1 VNLAEGPAWVNIVQ
15 AVSSAVSGLAS
26 IALVVVALLFREEV
40 RAARRRPRLY
50 ISFEGNSPDTMAV
63 DNVHPAFW
71 IRFRVG
77 NERGRDAALRV
88 QLLLLGVHQVA
99 EITDR
104 HLHVPSRPFQ
114 TADLYDTQVDIP
126 SCTERRFDIA
136 YVELPHSDVPGVEP
150 AGVNLALQ
158 PRSSTGRDVLGVG
171 KFRLTMVL
179 AADNADATYWT
190 ADITLTK
197 IPEKSDD
204 LSTSLIVSGPVPL
217 PHRPVI

>member
-1 VNLAEGPAWVNIVQ
+1 
-15 AVSSAVSGLAS
+15 
-26 IALVVVALLFREEV
+26 
-40 RAARRRPRLY
+40 
-50 ISFEGNSPDTMAV
+50 MAV
-63 DNVHPAFW
+63 DNVRLAFW
-71 IRFRVG
+71 VRIRVG
-77 NERGRDAALRV
+77 KEPGRDAALRM

-126 SCTERRFDIA
+126 SRAERRFDIA
-136 YVELPHSDVPGVEP
+136 YVELPHSNVAAVGP

-171 KFRLTMVL
+171 NLRLTMVL
-179 AADNADATYWT
+179 VADNADATYWT

-197 IPEKSDD
+197 IPEKRDD
-204 LSTSLIVSGPVPL
+204 LSTSLIVARPVPL
-217 PHRPVI
+217 AHRPVI